1 MLLRIVNFIWGRDS
15 QSLSQEGDE
24 ARNAVICFTSA
35 LYTSKIKNATPIF
48 STYLVFLSHRSQ

>member
-24 ARNAVICFTSA
+24 ARNAVIHLTWL
-35 LYTSKIKNATPIF
+35 LYTSKNKNASPIF
-48 STYLVFLSHRSQ
+48 SSRPVFLLHR